1 LTFLNRR
8 ARREF
13 LTTKT
18 TTVKQK
24 KEKKI
29 TICFPVDGLLCEA
42 WGKAM
47 EAAGKN
53 DVITAGARCKLVVK
67 AALLL
72 LLSLPI
78 FGQQAAPVVKDT
90 AKVQP
95 VQVDTVQRIRHPW
108 PKWGAQPVA
117 VMIPQKVYSVRQ
129 KKSIFAK

>member
-1 LTFLNRR
+1 
-8 ARREF
+8 
-13 LTTKT
+13 
-18 TTVKQK
+18 VKQK

-53 DVITAGARCKLVVK
+53 DVITGGPRCKLIVK
-67 AALLL
+67 AATALLI
-72 LLSLPI
+72 LLSLPA

-95 VQVDTVQRIRHPW
+95 VQVDTTQRIRHPW